1 MGRVDGKVIIITGG
15 ARGQG
20 AAEAELF
27 RDEGA
32 QVVIT
37 DVLEEQGGQTAATLG
52 VDFLLHDVSSAS
64 AWEVVVSDVVARHG
78 RIDALINNAGILRGA
93 RLVNTSDEIWDQTIA
108 INQTG
113 VFYGMRAVAPQM
125 IEQGAGSIVNI
136 SSVAGLE
143 ATFASMAYGATKWA
157 VRGMS
162 KIAALE
168 LGRHNVRV
176 NSIHPGL
183 INTDFADVKMI
194 MSNAGSALMG
204 IGRAHGE
211 NRAENAAR
219 QAVSSPLLEA
229 SIEGARG
236 ILLNVT
242 ASENL
247 GLHEVRDA
255 ADVIHDVAHPDAN
268 IIFGTVIDDSMGE
281 EIRITVIAAGF
292 DRWDDG
298 AAGSTRSATASPLEE
313 IADIFDAEETSDI
326 GIDDDDDD
334 DEFDVP
340 SFLK

>member
-1 MGRVDGKVIIITGG
+1 MGRLDGKVAIITGG

-20 AAEAELF
+20 ASEAEMF

-37 DVLEEQGGQTAATLG
+37 DVLEDEGGKTAGTLG
-52 VDFLLHDVSSAS
+52 IEFLSHDVSSAA
-64 AWEVVVSDVVARHG
+64 AWEAVVSDVVARHG
-78 RIDALINNAGILRGA
+78 RIDALVNNAGILRGA
-93 RLVNTSDEIWDQTIA
+93 RLVNTSDEIWDQTVA

-183 INTDFADVKMI
+183 INTDMTAEFDKDRMVRAIPLGREAEPKEV
-194 MSNAGSALMG
+194 AAVALF
-204 IGRAHGE
+204 
-211 NRAENAAR
+211 
-219 QAVSSPLLEA
+219 LA
-229 SIEGARG
+229 S
-236 ILLNVT
+236 
-242 ASENL
+242 
-247 GLHEVRDA
+247 
-255 ADVIHDVAHPDAN
+255 
-268 IIFGTVIDDSMGE
+268 DDSSYCSGQE
-281 EIRITVIAAGF
+281 FTV
-292 DRWDDG
+292 DG
-298 AAGSTRSATASPLEE
+298 GMHR
-313 IADIFDAEETSDI
+313 
-326 GIDDDDDD
+326 
-334 DEFDVP
+334 
-340 SFLK
+340 